1 MAGRFDVNLYAV
13 DFGIA
18 HLAVHDAVVRTL
30 LRAGRLHA
38 VLFHRLA
45 RRMAGRFDLER
56 LPAHFLAA
64 DGAVNDFVVG
74 AILGAGGCYFVLAN
88 SLSRGVAQSG
98 DFFLCNKRFA
108 AHGALFA
115 LSQSGLSAGSCFAL
129 NDFLGVACSLY
140 VLRLAADFLAAD
152 GAVNDFVIGASFGA
166 GGRYF
171 VLSNSL
177 SRGVAQSRDFFSGL
191 HSLAALRANL
201 ISGVACFRASGFL
214 CVLKFRGLMLTAEPC
229 NDLGFVAASAL
240 LVDICAVFAGHFFAP
255 IVAQCLNRTL
265 FCCITHGAFDN
276 QDTRLDAGGFLYD
289 LRTFIVKAMLG
300 LFNNAVVVVAA
311 DGAGILANAG
321 SRAGSFLQSDD
332 FILVGILVNCDFL
345 LSNQNFTADGAF
357 HALSHAGGAAGGGNS
372 RDDLLGMPGC
382 GIQFAQIILFENFT
396 AHRALDDF
404 LAVLGAGCIDILRLA
419 SLMSDC
425 GENLDHFIAAELAGL
440 GDRAVLGA
448 GGCNDHFLIVVR
460 NHSVRDLDG
469 LTVRIHRAADRAHE
483 ANLGVRGAGCF
494 NNLFLIVMFA
504 GSGNHFRL
512 GCTAAFDGAGIGLLA
527 VFAAGSLDGYA
538 ALIPAMR
545 RRNGRIFV
553 SAALRADIFADAGG
567 SAGGRFQSGG
577 QFIGVGIRINRN
589 LLLCDKHFTAHGA
602 LLALGQAGIL
612 AGRRFAGY
620 DFLGVLAGSGNLLTA
635 EQDFAADG
643 ALHTVGATG
652 VAAVGGFCGHNLFG
666 MLAGGG
672 NSLGLGLV
680 ANRAGV
686 GAYAVG
692 DAGGRL
698 IVLGLLV
705 QNPLMARRRGYF
717 TQIYRHI
724 VGIYSSAYGAD
735 LTVGLAVL
743 GAGWLDV
750 LDVFPTMNAGCRD
763 YLCDV
768 LFADDTGIAFAA
780 VLGAG
785 GRCNGNAFFGFGVAL
800 CGNVHG
806 LTAQLLIADRA
817 VYHRAIGT
825 GFGAGGFLFN
835 LYDSLIGFMSSGEH
849 IVAGGSLAVYN
860 RDPLAD
866 SVDRAGG
873 SLQNGVILHVIGILC
888 QIVGHVTGEGTA
900 GDDVS
905 RFLEVLIVLIILELA
920 QTDRAGVRTA
930 VDGDTRLRARCGT
943 IYGIVRG
950 HHGKAQ
956 SGRAV
961 VILRIVNINGR
972 RDIAVDEAH
981 VRVLALDAGGAG
993 HGAAGQADHVHTVP
1007 ILGNIFG
1014 AAGNIDG
1021 CRVRHAS
1028 FYGGDRAVGCGQ
1040 REAGR
1045 GAIVIDREVIAG
1057 HITICQCDRTFGTK
1071 IPDTARTIRRGNGDA
1086 LQCELLLCATFY
1098 FHDTTKPTGQI
1109 TIFNDN
1115 STVNNN
1121 DRIVC
1126 SRGRG
1131 KCMSAKIQR
1140 DVLCN
1145 FHTLCYI
1152 RQQLH
1157 SVARLGLSEGT
1168 RKGIILLTIDFGHFS
1183 RVRREGS
1190 HGHKAHRQ
1198 NADKQAD
1205 EPFFSSHYESITSIN
1220 VSKFD

>member
-1 MAGRFDVNLYAV
+1 
-13 DFGIA
+13 
-18 HLAVHDAVVRTL
+18 
-30 LRAGRLHA
+30 
-38 VLFHRLA
+38 
-45 RRMAGRFDLER
+45 
-56 LPAHFLAA
+56 
-64 DGAVNDFVVG
+64 
-74 AILGAGGCYFVLAN
+74 
-88 SLSRGVAQSG
+88 
-98 DFFLCNKRFA
+98 
-108 AHGALFA
+108 
-115 LSQSGLSAGSCFAL
+115 
-129 NDFLGVACSLY
+129 
-140 VLRLAADFLAAD
+140 
-152 GAVNDFVIGASFGA
+152 
-166 GGRYF
+166 
-171 VLSNSL
+171 
-177 SRGVAQSRDFFSGL
+177 
-191 HSLAALRANL
+191 
-201 ISGVACFRASGFL
+201 
-214 CVLKFRGLMLTAEPC
+214 ML
-229 NDLGFVAASAL
+229 
-240 LVDICAVFAGHFFAP
+240 
-255 IVAQCLNRTL
+255 
-265 FCCITHGAFDN
+265 
-276 QDTRLDAGGFLYD
+276 
-289 LRTFIVKAMLG
+289 
-300 LFNNAVVVVAA
+300 
-311 DGAGILANAG
+311 
-321 SRAGSFLQSDD
+321 
-332 FILVGILVNCDFL
+332 
-345 LSNQNFTADGAF
+345 
-357 HALSHAGGAAGGGNS
+357 
-372 RDDLLGMPGC
+372 
-382 GIQFAQIILFENFT
+382 
-396 AHRALDDF
+396 
-404 LAVLGAGCIDILRLA
+404 
-419 SLMSDC
+419 
-425 GENLDHFIAAELAGL
+425 
-440 GDRAVLGA
+440 
-448 GGCNDHFLIVVR
+448 
-460 NHSVRDLDG
+460 
-469 LTVRIHRAADRAHE
+469 
-483 ANLGVRGAGCF
+483 
-494 NNLFLIVMFA
+494 A
-504 GSGNHFRL
+504 GSGNLLTAEQDFVADRAPQPL
-512 GCTAAFDGAGIGLLA
+512 GIADIHTGRILGSNIFFGMFASGGYNLSVTVVADGAGIGLLA
-527 VFAAGSLDGYA
+527 VLDAGCFFGDFLRILMTGRFSNRNQFAFDLAADFADFTDHNGLSAGGVNGALLIGMLAGGGDCFGLGLAANRAGVGLLAVLAASGLGGHFTFIPSVAGSGNNLGLGLAADGAGIGLYA
-538 ALIPAMR
+538 VLSAGSDGGYFALIPAMR
-545 RRNGRIFV
+545 HRNDRILV
-553 SAALRADIFADAGG
+553 GAARRADKLANAGTG
-567 SAGGRFQSGG
+567 TGRRFQYRD
-577 QFIGVGIRINRN
+577 FISVGIRINRN
-589 LLLCDKHFTAHGA
+589 RFLCDKHFTAHGA

-750 LDVFPTMNAGCRD
+750 LDVFPTMIAGCRD

-817 VYHRAIGT
+817 VYHRVIGT
-825 GFGAGGFLFN
+825 GFGAGGFLFI
-835 LYDSLIGFMSSGEH
+835 LFDSRIGFMSSGEH

-956 SGRAV
+956 TGRAV
-961 VILRIVNINGR
+961 AILRIVNINGR

-993 HGAAGQADHVHTVP
+993 HGAAGQVDRVHTVH
-1007 ILGNIFG
+1007 ILGSICG
-1014 AAGNIDG
+1014 VAGNIDG
-1021 CRVRHAS
+1021 CRARHAS
-1028 FYGGDRAVGCGQ
+1028 FYGGDRAIGCGQ
-1040 REAGR
+1040 REAGCA
-1045 GAIVIDREVIAG
+1045 AIVSDRKPIAG

-1205 EPFFSSHYESITSIN
+1205 EPFFSSHYES
-1220 VSKFD
+1220 